1 MMEPILTPAGE
12 AALTELIGYLSI
24 ITICFLVVFIG
35 SKLIERAFNE

>member
-24 ITICFLVVFIG
+24 VTICFLVVFVV
-35 SKLIERAFNE
+35 SKIIERAFDE